1 MKKTF
6 KNTTPLNQDISM
18 DYKKLV
24 SWFRQAAPY
33 INTHK
38 DRTFVVT
45 LCSEA
50 TIHKNIDTIL
60 HDIALL
66 NTLGARI
73 IIVHGISFH
82 LQKKI
87 IDNNLNNVF
96 VNEKRVIDKKI
107 IRSAIECASIIR
119 SNIETKLSTSLAN
132 TGLYKSKIKIAS
144 ANVITAKPVG
154 VIEGVDMLFTGKVRK
169 IETESIIRLLD
180 LGNIVLLSPLGLSPS
195 GETFNIPHEE
205 VGSEIAISL
214 AADKLIN
221 FTDQDGLLS
230 IDNKL
235 IKEISSE
242 SAAKEIINYPIK
254 SFKRFIKEAIN
265 AVNMGVPRAHLMSFK
280 HDGALLQE
288 LYTID
293 GIGTLILKNDFEKI
307 RDANK
312 NDISAISD
320 MITPLEIDG
329 ILVTRDHEKFSNEL
343 DYFSVIERENIIVA
357 VGALYIFQDDKRR
370 IGEIACIT
378 THKNYRNNNRGMK
391 LLTYLEKKAVSN
403 NLDYIFILT
412 TQTAD
417 WFIDQGYIPGEVDQL
432 PSEKKSLYNYQRNS
446 KIYIKK
452 IK

>member
-38 DRTFVVT
+38 DRTFVIT

-87 IDNNLNNVF
+87 TDNNLNNLF
-96 VNEKRVIDKKI
+96 INEKRVIDKKI

-230 IDNKL
+230 IENKL
-235 IKEISSE
+235 IREISSE

-329 ILVTRDHEKFSNEL
+329 ILVKRDHEKFSNEL

-391 LLTYLEKKAVSN
+391 LLAYLEKKAASN

-417 WFIDQGYIPGEVDQL
+417 WFLAQGYIPGEVDQL

>member
-1 MKKTF
+1 
-6 KNTTPLNQDISM
+6 
-18 DYKKLV
+18 
-24 SWFRQAAPY
+24 
-33 INTHK
+33 
-38 DRTFVVT
+38 
-45 LCSEA
+45 
-50 TIHKNIDTIL
+50 
-60 HDIALL
+60 
-66 NTLGARI
+66 
-73 IIVHGISFH
+73 
-82 LQKKI
+82 
-87 IDNNLNNVF
+87 
-96 VNEKRVIDKKI
+96 
-107 IRSAIECASIIR
+107 
-119 SNIETKLSTSLAN
+119 
-132 TGLYKSKIKIAS
+132 
-144 ANVITAKPVG
+144 
-154 VIEGVDMLFTGKVRK
+154 MLFTGKVRK

-230 IDNKL
+230 IENKL
-235 IKEISSE
+235 IKEISTE

-265 AVNMGVPRAHLMSFK
+265 AVNMGVPKAHLMSFK

-329 ILVTRDHEKFSNEL
+329 ILVKRDHEKFSNEL

-391 LLTYLEKKAVSN
+391 LLAYLEKKAASN

-417 WFIDQGYIPGEVDQL
+417 WFIDQGYIPGEVDA
-432 PSEKKSLYNYQRNS
+432 SF
-446 KIYIKK
+446 
-452 IK
+452 

>member
-1 MKKTF
+1 MTKTF
-6 KNTTPLNQDISM
+6 KDTNPLDENSSIN
-18 DYKKLV
+18 YKKLV

-33 INTHK
+33 INIHK
-38 DRTFVVT
+38 DRTFVIT

-73 IIVHGISFH
+73 IIVHGINFH

-87 IDNNLNNVF
+87 IDNNLNNIF
-96 VNEKRVIDKKI
+96 VNEKRVIDKKVI
-107 IRSAIECASIIR
+107 KYAIECASIIR
-119 SNIETKLSTSLAN
+119 SNIETKLSTSLVN
-132 TGLYKSKIKIAS
+132 TGPYKSKIKIAS
-144 ANVITAKPVG
+144 ANIITAKPVG

-169 IETESIIRLLD
+169 IDTESIVRLLD

-221 FTDQDGLLS
+221 FTDQDGLFS
-230 IDNKL
+230 IEKKL
-235 IKEISSE
+235 IREISSQF
-242 SAAKEIINYPIK
+242 AAKELTNYHVK
-254 SFKRFIKEAIN
+254 SFKKFIKAAISS
-265 AVNMGVPRAHLMSFK
+265 VNSGVSRVHLMSFK

-312 NDISAISD
+312 NDISAISE
-320 MITPLEIDG
+320 MITPLEKDG
-329 ILVTRDHEKFSNEL
+329 VLVNRSHEKISNEL
-343 DYFSVIERENIIVA
+343 DYFSVIERENLIVA
-357 VGALYIFQDDKRR
+357 VGALYIFQDNKKK

-378 THKNYRNNNRGMK
+378 THKNYRNNKRGKK
-391 LLTYLEKKAVSN
+391 LLNYLEDKASFN
-403 NLDYIFILT
+403 NLEYIFVLT

-417 WFIDQGYIPGEVDQL
+417 WFIDQGYIPGVVDQL
-432 PSEKKSLYNYQRNS
+432 PSEKKSLYNYHRNS